1 MINLSHIVLRLQRP
15 NMERPYRTPGGKAT
29 TGVGF
34 ALSCVA
40 IASTF
45 FVDTSAT
52 FAVVVVLALGV
63 AYFSLY
69 AKKHLVGNSP
79 EEEFD
84 RLRSADGELK

>member
-1 MINLSHIVLRLQRP
+1 MVNLSHTVLRLQRP
-15 NMERPYRTPGGKAT
+15 NMEPPYRTPGGKAT
-29 TGVGF
+29 TGVGLT
-34 ALSCVA
+34 LSCVA

-52 FAVVVVLALGV
+52 FAVVVSVLGV
-63 AYFSLY
+63 VYFSIY

-84 RLRSADGELK
+84 KLRSAGGELK